1 MTGLAVI
8 ARLTLREAVRRR
20 ILLLT
25 FLLGLLFIG
34 LYGLGLHLMLPDI
47 PESLLVR
54 HQVLKV
60 FFLLGLYTVNFLTVA
75 MSILTSVD
83 TLAGEIRSGTMQTL
97 VAKPVA
103 RWQILMGKWLGFV
116 GMLTIYIALMAGGVA
131 STMYLLGG
139 FWSPALF
146 TAMALIWLEG
156 LILLSVTFLGGT
168 MLSTLA
174 TGVLAIGLHGLAFL
188 GGWIEGFGSYA
199 VSKTSVSI
207 GIVTSLIIPSESLW
221 RRAAYEVQKPIIG
234 GSGMGPFSSDS
245 VPSNAMVL
253 YAVIYGL
260 VALSLAVY
268 RFERRDL

>member
-8 ARLTLREAVRRR
+8 ARLTLREAARRR
-20 ILLLT
+20 ILVLA
-25 FLLGLLFIG
+25 FLLGLLFVG
-34 LYGLGLHLMLPDI
+34 LYALGLHLMLPDI
-47 PESLLVR
+47 SQSLLFR
-54 HQVLKV
+54 HRVLKL
-60 FFLLGLYTVNFLTVA
+60 FFLLGLYAVNFLTVA

-83 TLAGEIRSGTMQTL
+83 TLAGEIRSGTIQTL
-97 VAKPVA
+97 AAKPVA
-103 RWQILMGKWLGFV
+103 RWQILLGKWLGFA
-116 GMLTIYIALMAGGVA
+116 GMLTVYIALMAGGVA
-131 STMYLLGG
+131 ATTYLLGG

-188 GGWIEGFGSYA
+188 GGWIEEFGSYA
-199 VSKTSVSI
+199 ASKTSVSI
-207 GIVTSLIIPSESLW
+207 GIVTGLIIPSESLW
-221 RRAAYEVQKPIIG
+221 RRAAYEVHHPIIG
-234 GSGMGPFSSDS
+234 GPGMGPFTSDS